1 MGRNPT
7 ENSRNLSAAF
17 RFNIKALGSPHQP
30 RRGSSPGIQM
40 GLTVLLDVQRDE
52 CLCPGAEST
61 GFKVCPNKMLQR
73 LREWQ
78 PHFIPQ
84 ALLHTP
90 ATQPEMLGFGHALSP
105 GFEEFV
111 AVSPYM
117 IHADEGIHSLEA
129 REEEFSLASSRNL
142 GNNP

>member
-1 MGRNPT
+1 MQ
-7 ENSRNLSAAF
+7 
-17 RFNIKALGSPHQP
+17 I
-30 RRGSSPGIQM
+30 

-52 CLCPGAEST
+52 YLCPGVEST
-61 GFKVCPNKMLQR
+61 GFKVCCTNKVIQR
-73 LREWQ
+73 LRERKL
-78 PHFIPQ
+78 HVIPQ

-90 ATQPEMLGFGHALSP
+90 VTQPEMLSFGHALSP

-129 REEEFSLASSRNL
+129 REEESSLGSSYNL
-142 GNNP
+142 GSSSLHL